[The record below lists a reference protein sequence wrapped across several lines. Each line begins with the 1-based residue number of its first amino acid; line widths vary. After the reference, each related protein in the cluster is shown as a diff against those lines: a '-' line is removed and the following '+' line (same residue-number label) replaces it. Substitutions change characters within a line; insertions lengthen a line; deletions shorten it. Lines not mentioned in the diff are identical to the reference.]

1 MAVSR
6 MTLGGLASGMD
17 TDSMIEKLMA
27 AQRYRVDR
35 YKKRNISKD
44 YRREEWKKMNS
55 KIYSFFNKD
64 LTAMRLKGNL
74 IKNKVSSSSTAVADV
89 EADANAPKG
98 THELEVVQLAKT
110 AATASGR
117 LTKPD
122 GTPMTES
129 TTFGEMGFTGAPLRI
144 TYKDEHGVE
153 QTIDITAEADDT
165 LKSFAEKIKRE
176 TKGKIDLEANA
187 DIKNGRLFL
196 STKKT
201 GEKQNFRIGGALAPV
216 FGFTTDE
223 VKGQDA
229 KYRYNGMDFT
239 NDSNNVEVNGLKAT
253 LKSVGQTTV
262 SVTKDTDAAYKQ
274 IIDFFKKYNAL
285 VNEMQD
291 KVNVSVPRSQRDME
305 PLVDTEKKGMSEAD
319 IKKWEE
325 TLRGRVFKGDK
336 DLKGILSD
344 FRTSFAMTTVEGNGK
359 YNALSSLGIL
369 TGDYKQGSGALMF
382 VDGDSE
388 LGGKRSDMPNKLK
401 AALEEDPEA
410 VSELISTVAKNL
422 SDKLSERMKST
433 TLRSYMSF
441 YDDKALQED
450 YRQMERKIQTLED
463 KLIDIEEKYRKQF
476 AAMEKALAKS
486 NSTSNWLS
494 QQLGGGR

>member
-17 TDSMIEKLMA
+17 TDSMIEKLMEA
-27 AQRYRVDR
+27 HRYKVNR
-35 YKKRNISKD
+35 YKKRNISND

-55 KIYSFFNKD
+55 KIYSFFSKE
-64 LTAMRLKGNL
+64 LTTMRLKGKL
-74 IKNKVSSSSTAVADV
+74 AKNKTGSSNASVAD
-89 EADANAPKG
+89 ADASANAPKG
-98 THELEVVQLAKT
+98 THELDVLQLAKT

-129 TTFGEMGFTGAPLRI
+129 TTFGEMGFTGVPLKI

-153 QTIDITAEADDT
+153 KTITITAEANDT

-176 TKGKIDLEANA
+176 TKGKIDMEANA

-201 GEKQNFRIGGALAPV
+201 GEKQNFRIGGALASV
-216 FGFTTDE
+216 FGFTHDE

-229 KYRYNGMDFT
+229 KYRYNGMEFT
-239 NDSNNVEVNGLKAT
+239 SESNSVEFNGIKAT
-253 LKSVGQTTV
+253 LKSVGQTTISV
-262 SVTKDTDAAYKQ
+262 SRDTEAAYKQ

-285 VNEMQD
+285 VKEMQD
-291 KVNVSVPRSQRDME
+291 KVNIGVPRSQRDMQ
-305 PLVDTEKKGMSEAD
+305 PLLDEERKGMSEANA
-319 IKKWEE
+319 KKWEE
-325 TLRGRVFKGDK
+325 TLRGRIFKGDK
-336 DLKGILSD
+336 NLKEILND
-344 FRTSFAMTTVEGNGK
+344 MRTSFTTMTNGNGK
-359 YNALSSLGIL
+359 YNALSSLGIS
-369 TGDYKQGSGALMF
+369 TGNHKLGTGSLMF

-388 LGGKRSDMPNKLK
+388 LGGKRADMPNKLK
-401 AALEEDPEA
+401 KALEEDPEA
-410 VSELISTVAKNL
+410 VEDLLTKIAQDL
-422 SDKLSERMKST
+422 SDKLSNKMKST

-450 YRQMERKIQTLED
+450 YRQLERRIHTMED
-463 KLIDIEEKYRKQF
+463 KLLAIEEKYRRQF
-476 AAMEKALAKS
+476 VAMEKALAKS
-486 NSTSNWLS
+486 NSTSNWLT
-494 QQLGGGR
+494 QQMGGGRR